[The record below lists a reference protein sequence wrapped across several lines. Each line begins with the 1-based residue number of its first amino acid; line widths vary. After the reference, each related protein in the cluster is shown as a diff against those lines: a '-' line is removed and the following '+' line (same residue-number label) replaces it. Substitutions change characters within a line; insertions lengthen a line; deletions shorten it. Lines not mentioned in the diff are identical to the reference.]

1 MIHSF
6 VIFGPSGGG
15 KTTAHFGLPS
25 LGIVGLPPEKLL
37 VINCAGNGK
46 KIPVRGALAKRFSGD
61 IPFNKGGNMVK
72 ASDTDTIRNAIK
84 ATITHRPDINYILV
98 DDAGVAF
105 GKRVLSPQG
114 MEWSDW
120 QVLAG
125 NIAATLTEANDMT
138 ANDREIFIIFTFHPD
153 EADSKGGGAKIKI
166 PGSMLN
172 KYINSVEALFSTV
185 LFATVHDDPETL
197 KPVYRFLTNRAAG
210 INAKSL
216 PEMYDLYIPNDM
228 HTVISKYC
236 DYFGITM
243 PL

>member
-6 VIFGPSGGG
+6 IIFGPSGAG
-15 KTTAHFGLPS
+15 KSTAAFPLPS
-25 LGIVGLPPEKLL
+25 LGIKGLPPEKLM

-46 KIPVRGALAKRFSGD
+46 KVPVRGELAKKFSGD
-61 IPFNKGGNMVK
+61 IPFNKGGHLVK

-84 ATITHRPDINYILV
+84 ASITHRPDISYILV

-125 NIAATLTEANDMT
+125 NIAATLTEANDMNVT
-138 ANDREIFIIFTFHPD
+138 DREIFIFFTFHPD
-153 EADSKGGGAKIKI
+153 ESEDAKGAKIKV
-166 PGSMLN
+166 PGSMVK

-185 LFATVHDDPETL
+185 LYATTQDDPETM
-197 KPVYRFLTNRAAG
+197 KPQYKFITNRVGG

-228 HTVISKYC
+228 HEVVSKYC
-236 DYFGITM
+236 EYFGIDM
-243 PL
+243 P